1 MITRRSLLRGTGALV
16 VAVPLGEAASLSA
29 ISRADS
35 SYEPEHV
42 LSPTVFVRV
51 DARGRIVA
59 TVPKP
64 DTGQGVRTM
73 AAVLVAEELAVEVAD
88 VVLEQA
94 PGDTA
99 RFGPQT
105 IQNSTSSRQ
114 LAEPLRRAAAT
125 ARCLLVEAA
134 ARRWQVPAAA
144 CTARRGRVVHP
155 DHRPLPYRALVA
167 DAVAIDPSAVP
178 VTLIPPAEWRLIGR
192 TTAGRT
198 DAPAIVT
205 GRAKYGVES
214 APPGALVAVVK
225 RPPWIGAQVSKI
237 GTPATQTDASTTA
250 DASTAGI
257 GGAAGI
263 GEAGVGAAG
272 VNGAGIDGAVT
283 VVPLVP
289 PGGGQGGVAVVAG
302 RTAEALKARDALQVG
317 WTGGTPTADSRTW
330 LAELEAALPPVTTAH
345 DVERVFRLPLLAHA
359 PMEPMNATAHVT
371 ENGITVWAPT
381 QDPGGLRTLLSRLL
395 ALPES
400 QITVNPALAGG
411 GFGRRIEPDAVL
423 EAIACSKAV
432 NRPVTVKWT
441 RDDDTRHDS
450 YRPMS
455 VHRLGATIGT
465 DGLPVS
471 RFHQVAT
478 WPLTVVPVFSNP
490 AIVKASG
497 DHFPYAVP
505 GDVTVTLRPAPLRT
519 GFWRAVYAG
528 QFGYAEECFLSELA
542 RRGGHDQVEFRRR
555 LLPPGSRL
563 ENVLDAAASRHG
575 YADGAA
581 CHLDYGSAIAIL
593 VSASG
598 GRPRRVTAAVD
609 VGVPVHPSG
618 VKAQVEGAIV
628 DAVSTVLGA
637 QITVRDGA
645 VVESTFRD
653 YAWARI
659 GDCPDIE
666 VVVVPSEAPIGGLGE
681 LAYPPAAAAIASA
694 LAAGGDP
701 VTGMP
706 YGTTVG

>member
-1 MITRRSLLRGTGALV
+1 MITRRTLLQSTGALV
-16 VAVPLGEAASLSA
+16 VGVQLSAAGSLSA
-29 ISRADS
+29 IAETRDGYGA
-35 SYEPEHV
+35 EHAPDDAA
-42 LSPTVFVRV
+42 LAPTVFVRV
-51 DARGRIVA
+51 DDRGRVVA

-73 AAVLVAEELAVEVAD
+73 AAVLVAEELAVEVDA
-88 VVLEQA
+88 VLLEQA

-144 CTARRGRVVHP
+144 CTARRGRVEHP
-155 DHRPLPYRALVA
+155 AHRPLPYRALVT
-167 DAVAIDPSAVP
+167 DAAKLDPSTVP
-178 VTLIPPAEWRLIGR
+178 VTLTPPEKWRLIGR
-192 TTAGRT
+192 TAAGRS
-198 DAPAIVT
+198 DAKDIVT
-205 GRAKYGVES
+205 GRAKYGAES
-214 APPGALVAVVK
+214 APSGTLIAVVK
-225 RPPWIGAQVSKI
+225 RPPWIGAQPD
-237 GTPATQTDASTTA
+237 T
-250 DASTAGI
+250 
-257 GGAAGI
+257 I
-263 GEAGVGAAG
+263 GES
-272 VNGAGIDGAVT
+272 
-283 VVPLVP
+283 VVATARLVA
-289 PGGGQGGVAVVAG
+289 PGDGQGGFAVIAE
-302 RTAEALKARDALQVG
+302 RTAAAIAARDALEVT
-317 WTGGTPTADSRTW
+317 WTGGTPEADSRNW
-330 LAELEAALPPVTTAH
+330 LAELEAALPPVTTAP
-345 DVERVFRLPLLAHA
+345 DVQRVYRLPLLAHA
-359 PMEPMNATAHVT
+359 PMEPLNATAHVT
-371 ENGITVWAPT
+371 ENDVTVWAPT

-400 QITVNPALAGG
+400 QITVNPTLAGG
-411 GFGRRIEPDAVL
+411 GFGRRVEPDAVL

-455 VHRLGATIGT
+455 VHRLGATLGA
-465 DGLPVS
+465 DGLPTG
-471 RFHQVAT
+471 RFHQVVT
-478 WPLTVVPVFSNP
+478 WPLTVVPVFANP

-519 GFWRAVYAG
+519 GFWRSVYAG

-542 RRGGHDQVEFRRR
+542 RAGGHDQVAFRRR
-555 LLPPGSRL
+555 LLPAGSRL
-563 ENVLDAAASRHG
+563 RAVLDAAADHHG

-581 CHLDYGSAIAIL
+581 CHLDYGSAIAVL
-593 VSASG
+593 VSAVA

-618 VKAQVEGAIV
+618 VRAQVEGAIV

-645 VVESTFRD
+645 VVQSSFRD

-659 GDCPDIE
+659 GDCPEIE
-666 VVVVPSEAPIGGLGE
+666 VVLVPSEAPIGGLGE

-701 VTGMP
+701 VEGMP
-706 YGTTVG
+706 YGVPVG